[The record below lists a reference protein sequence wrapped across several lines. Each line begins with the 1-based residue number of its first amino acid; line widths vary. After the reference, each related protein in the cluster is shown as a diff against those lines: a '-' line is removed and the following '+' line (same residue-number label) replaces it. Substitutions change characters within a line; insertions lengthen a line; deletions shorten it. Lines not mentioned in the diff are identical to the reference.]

1 MRNICNWGAMELHK
15 TLITCLFTMCCVCVC
30 VCAFV
35 CMFVCL
41 CMFVPVLCHSIPSHF
56 GELERPRP
64 RHGTKRRWWD
74 LVAADVQAVGLGVAW
89 YGVAQD
95 GKEWEEVC
103 RQCCAYDINKDIGHC
118 AANSSNTNVDASF
131 PCSCGCSFRCPGDL
145 TRHRQICD
153 GAQHHTKATE
163 KWPTHLTAGVE
174 ELSTGK
180 ETVQDIPTSAPTVP
194 SDLLQIN
201 IQGIVPQD
209 TAIRVCVCV
218 CVSNYVELPEVYC

>member
-1 MRNICNWGAMELHK
+1 MSIYNVL
-15 TLITCLFTMCCVCVC
+15 CVCVC
-30 VCAFV
+30 VCFCVHVCVFV
-35 CMFVCL
+35 CVCS
-41 CMFVPVLCHSIPSHF
+41 CPVPLHTKPLWRAWVTTTQTWHQEKMVGPGGGRCPSCWARS
-56 GELERPRP
+56 GLVWSGTGRER
-64 RHGTKRRWWD
+64 G
-74 LVAADVQAVGLGVAW
+74 
-89 YGVAQD
+89 
-95 GKEWEEVC
+95 EEVC

-145 TRHRQICD
+145 TWHRQICD

-201 IQGIVPQD
+201 IQRIVPQD
-209 TAIRVCVCV
+209 TTIRVCVCV
-218 CVSNYVELPEVYC
+218 CVSNYVELPEVCCWLIPSHHLTFL